1 MRPVLNTSKGRMV
14 LALTL
19 FSIFAQAAK
28 TLYEYILTEEYINV
42 SSPYHHHSFS
52 NQVVNLF

>member
-1 MRPVLNTSKGRMV
+1 MG